1 MKNPEKRYVQGVRP
15 AHIAFP
21 EVQVNFLRGIL

>member
-1 MKNPEKRYVQGVRP
+1 MEYPEKRYVQGVRR
-15 AHIAFP
+15 AHIVFP